1 MIAYYFKLALL
12 SLRRNLLLTALMIAA
27 IGLGIGAA
35 MTTITVN
42 YLMSANPIPHKSDQ
56 LFYVQVDSWDPNQ
69 PYTEPNEPPDQVTW
83 TEATNLT
90 AAKQAKRQSAIAT
103 SFAVIE
109 PERAEQ
115 KPFIASIRLAYS
127 DFFPM
132 FDVPFLYGSGW
143 QESADQDLRRVVVL
157 SKKMND
163 EIFGGEDS
171 VGRNLIMAGTSFQV
185 VGVLDNWELKPKFF
199 DVTTGAF
206 DEMEDVYVPFL
217 LKQAMELPSSGNNNC
232 WKPYEEGGFSA
243 YLSSEC
249 INYQMWVE
257 LDSDAAKADYQS
269 FLHSYVEEQKRL
281 GRFPREQNN
290 RLSDVMQ
297 WMENQEVVA
306 EDARMMM
313 YMALMFLVVCLLN
326 TVALLLAKFIGRTP
340 EIALRRAVGA
350 SKRTLFLQHI
360 IESAMLGVAGGILG
374 LAIAWLGLQ
383 GVSGL
388 YGEDT
393 KGLAELDLT
402 MAALA
407 VVLAI
412 VSTVL
417 AGIYPNW
424 RTCSVAPAG
433 QLKTQ

>member
-1 MIAYYFKLALL
+1 MIAYYFKLSLL
-12 SLRRNLLLTALMIAA
+12 SLRRNLLLTGLMIAA

-42 YLMSANPIPHKSDQ
+42 YLMSANPIPHKSEQ
-56 LFYVQVDSWDPNQ
+56 LFYVQLDSWDPNQ

-90 AAKQAKRQSAIAT
+90 AAKQAKRQSAMAT
-103 SFAVIE
+103 SNLVIE

-115 KPFIASIRLAYS
+115 KPFIASVRLAYS

-143 QESADQDLRRVVVL
+143 HDSADQDLRRVVVL

-163 EIFGGEDS
+163 ELFGGEDS
-171 VGRNLIMAGTSFQV
+171 VGRNLVMAGTTFQV
-185 VGVLDNWELKPKFF
+185 VGVLDSWELKPKFF

-206 DEMEDVYVPFL
+206 NEMEDVYIPFL

-232 WKPYEEGGFSA
+232 WKPFEEGGFSA
-243 YLSSEC
+243 YLGSEC

-257 LDSDAAKADYQS
+257 LDSDAEKADYLS

-290 RLSDVMQ
+290 RLSDVME

-306 EDARMMM
+306 DDARMMM

-393 KGLAELDLT
+393 RGLAELDLT

-417 AGIYPNW
+417 AGIYPTW